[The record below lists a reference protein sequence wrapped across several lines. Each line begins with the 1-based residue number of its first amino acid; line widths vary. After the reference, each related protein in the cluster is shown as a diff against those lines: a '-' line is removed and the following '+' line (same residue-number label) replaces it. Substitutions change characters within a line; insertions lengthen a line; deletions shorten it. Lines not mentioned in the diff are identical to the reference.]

1 MTVISYSFSIAP
13 IRRYF
18 RYSRQTGLAALDGT
32 SWAQV
37 AKPHRRGK
45 RSNVNK
51 TTTEN
56 LATEMRGEA
65 FAYARYMLYAERA
78 RKFGNTELA
87 EVLEKTA
94 KMELLEY
101 FADEADL
108 INLERSDAEK
118 RMDPIPGEPYEIET
132 IYRDLLSRS
141 QPQETK
147 QPLIALRRFAT
158 AK

>member
-1 MTVISYSFSIAP
+1 
-13 IRRYF
+13 
-18 RYSRQTGLAALDGT
+18 
-32 SWAQV
+32 
-37 AKPHRRGK
+37 
-45 RSNVNK
+45 
-51 TTTEN
+51 
-56 LATEMRGEA
+56 MRGEA

-118 RMDPIPGEPYEIET
+118 RMDPIPGERYEIET
-132 IYRDLLSRS
+132 IYRDLLSRL